1 MRIRVYAAILL
12 QFNVDVSLLI
22 EIFFFNPLENPFP

>member
-1 MRIRVYAAILL
+1 MRLRVYAATLL

-22 EIFFFNPLENPFP
+22 EIFFFNTF